1 MYTSPTQ
8 RLSAQA
14 RRVIRDAVADA
25 ATIATATGVLRLDVL
40 ALELEDVPTIYAVR
54 FMEDGMSEDTISYTV
69 KIGSRKVYGR
79 IAIVDDRVLVQ
90 TTQMNGTRFT
100 ACADAAD
107 MSAVRALIQNRLRYA
122 PRRPRRKDGTA

>member
-1 MYTSPTQ
+1 MYTPPTQ
-8 RLSAQA
+8 RKSAQA
-14 RRVIRDAVADA
+14 RRVIRDAVADV

-90 TTQMNGTRFT
+90 TTQVNGTRFT
-100 ACADAAD
+100 ASADATD
-107 MSAVRALIQNRLRYA
+107 MASVRDLIQNRLRYA
-122 PRRPRRKDGTA
+122 PRRPRRKDGPA

>member
-8 RLSAQA
+8 RKSAQA
-14 RRVIRDAVADA
+14 RRVIRDAAADA

-107 MSAVRALIQNRLRYA
+107 MAAVRELIQNRLRYA

>member
-1 MYTSPTQ
+1 MSF
-8 RLSAQA
+8 A
-14 RRVIRDAVADA
+14 
-25 ATIATATGVLRLDVL
+25 
-40 ALELEDVPTIYAVR
+40 
-54 FMEDGMSEDTISYTV
+54 EDGTSEDTILYRV
-69 KIGSRKVYGR
+69 HIGNRKVYGR
-79 IAIVDDRVLVQ
+79 IAVVDGRVLVQ

>member
-8 RLSAQA
+8 RKSAGA

-25 ATIATATGVLRLDVL
+25 ATIATATGALRLDVL
-40 ALELEDVPTIYAVR
+40 ALELEDVPTIHWVQFA
-54 FMEDGMSEDTISYTV
+54 EDGMSEDTILYRV
-69 KIGSRKVYGR
+69 HIGSRKVYGR
-79 IAIVDDRVLVQ
+79 IAIVDGRVLVQ
-90 TTQMNGTRFT
+90 TTQMSGTRFT

-107 MSAVRALIQNRLRYA
+107 MDAVRELIQNRLRYA